1 VFDNGRRKNGFFTM
15 FLTSLLTSLGVG
27 ILLIFAVT
35 GFVTGNRST
44 APQTPQGG
52 SGIEMPSPQQISA
65 EQSIIRADKIPYRVL
80 RKMRQKL
87 W

>member
-1 VFDNGRRKNGFFTM
+1 M

-44 APQTPQGG
+44 APQTPQGV
-52 SGIEMPSPQQISA
+52 
-65 EQSIIRADKIPYRVL
+65 RALKCPVAADFGGTI
-80 RKMRQKL
+80 Q
-87 W
+87 

>member
-1 VFDNGRRKNGFFTM
+1 MFDNGRRKNGFFTM

-44 APQTPQGG
+44 APQTPQGVRALKCPVR
-52 SGIEMPSPQQISA
+52 SRFRRNNP
-65 EQSIIRADKIPYRVL
+65 IIRADKIPYRVL

>member
-1 VFDNGRRKNGFFTM
+1 MAEGKTVFSPC

-52 SGIEMPSPQQISA
+52 FGH
-65 EQSIIRADKIPYRVL
+65 
-80 RKMRQKL
+80 
-87 W
+87 